1 MDTGNMFIAL
11 YEPEKD
17 LLYFELAFID
27 GVPVDIRNEPKWA
40 PRSGGNG
47 RTEWII
53 RNKTPLLTFTKVDAE
68 KWYDQPNARNYI
80 EQTFA
85 SWLGVPIMFGNE
97 VLGVIATYN
106 KTEEY
111 KYDPDDLKILSLMG
125 RQAAIALQNARL
137 IGRLDTMRE
146 LGEDLSSSLSI

>member
-1 MDTGNMFIAL
+1 MVNSKILSIIQQQASRIMDTGNMFIAL

-17 LLYFELAFID
+17 FAVFELAFID
-27 GVPVDIRNEPKWA
+27 GVPVDIRNEPKMGAAFWRQW
-40 PRSGGNG
+40 PHRMDHSKQNSSV
-47 RTEWII
+47 
-53 RNKTPLLTFTKVDAE
+53 TFTKVDAE

-106 KTEEY
+106 KTEE
-111 KYDPDDLKILSLMG
+111 I
-125 RQAAIALQNARL
+125 
-137 IGRLDTMRE
+137 
-146 LGEDLSSSLSI
+146 